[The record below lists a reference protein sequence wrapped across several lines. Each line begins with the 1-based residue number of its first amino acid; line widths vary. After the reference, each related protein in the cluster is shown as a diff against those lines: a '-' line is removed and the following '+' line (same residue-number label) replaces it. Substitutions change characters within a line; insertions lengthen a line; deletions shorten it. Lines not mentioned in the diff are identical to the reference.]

1 MNVIIFDGARSGSA
15 ARTFRHTAEQ
25 EEKAMAANSAKKTR
39 ARGWE
44 RKRANR
50 DTYEEILEAA
60 AKAFSK
66 NGYNGTSLAEIAKA
80 VGIKTPALYYHFKS
94 KNEILYA
101 YLMRS
106 GENISN
112 AVQKEVAEAGN
123 DPEQRLNG
131 FVKSYIR
138 TQLEMIDTMPTINTM
153 ILSSTVS
160 KALTKTKYKWIQNWE
175 RRMIEMI
182 RDILEE
188 GSKAGVFRYRNLAPT
203 AFFLMGS
210 IDFVVNWY
218 RPDGSLSIDD
228 LASEYAELALASVKA

>member
-1 MNVIIFDGARSGSA
+1 
-15 ARTFRHTAEQ
+15 
-25 EEKAMAANSAKKTR
+25 MAAKSATKTR

-101 YLMRS
+101 YLVRS
-106 GENISN
+106 GENISS
-112 AVQKEVAEAGN
+112 AVQKEVVAAGD
-123 DPEQRLNG
+123 DPEQRLVA
-131 FVKSYIR
+131 FVKSYIC
-138 TQLEMIDTMPTINTM
+138 TQLEMIDTMPTVNTM
-153 ILSSTVS
+153 IFSSTVS
-160 KALTKTKYKWIQNWE
+160 KALTKSQYKWIQNWE
-175 RRMIEMI
+175 RGMIAII
-182 RDILEE
+182 REILDD
-188 GSKAGVFRYRNLAPT
+188 GKKADVFQFSNLAPT
-203 AFFLMGS
+203 AFFVMGS

-228 LASEYAELALASVKA
+228 LASEYADLALASVKA

>member
-1 MNVIIFDGARSGSA
+1 
-15 ARTFRHTAEQ
+15 
-25 EEKAMAANSAKKTR
+25 MAAKAATKTR

-66 NGYNGTSLAEIAKA
+66 NGYDGTSLNEIAKV

-101 YLMRS
+101 YLVRS
-106 GENISN
+106 GEQILT
-112 AVQKEVAEAGN
+112 AVQQSVTAAGS
-123 DPEQRLNG
+123 DPRKRLCSY
-131 FVKSYIR
+131 VKSYIR
-138 TQLEMIDTMPTINTM
+138 TQLEMIDTMPTVNTV
-153 ILSSTVS
+153 IYSSTFT
-160 KALTKTKYKWIQNWE
+160 KALTRSQHKWVQDWE
-175 RRMIEMI
+175 RKIVEII
-182 RDILEE
+182 RNILEDGKKE
-188 GSKAGVFRYRNLAPT
+188 GGFQFDNMAAT

-218 RPDGSLSIDD
+218 RPGGSLTIED
-228 LASEYAELALASVKA
+228 LATEYADLALATVKG

>member
-1 MNVIIFDGARSGSA
+1 
-15 ARTFRHTAEQ
+15 
-25 EEKAMAANSAKKTR
+25 MAANSATKTR

-101 YLMRS
+101 YLVRS

-112 AVQKEVAEAGN
+112 SVQEQVRAVGD
-123 DPEQRLNG
+123 DPVNRLAA

-138 TQLEMIDTMPTINTM
+138 TQLEMIDTMPTVNTM
-153 ILSSTVS
+153 IFSSTVS
-160 KALTKTKYKWIQNWE
+160 KALTKTQYKWIQNWE
-175 RRMIEMI
+175 RGMLEML
-182 RDILEE
+182 REILEE
-188 GSKAGVFRYRNLAPT
+188 GKKTGVFKFKNLAPT
-203 AFFLMGS
+203 AFFVMGS

-228 LASEYAELALASVKA
+228 LASEYADLALASLKG

>member
-1 MNVIIFDGARSGSA
+1 MNVIIFNQAKGGIAGCRCGY
-15 ARTFRHTAEQ
+15 TMEQ
-25 EEKAMAANSAKKTR
+25 QEKVMAAKSANKSS

-101 YLMRS
+101 YLVRS
-106 GENISN
+106 GENISS
-112 AVQKEVAEAGN
+112 AVQKEVAAAGP
-123 DPEQRLNG
+123 DAEQRLTA

-138 TQLEMIDTMPTINTM
+138 TQLEMIDTMPTVNTM
-153 ILSSTVS
+153 IFSSTVS
-160 KALTKTKYKWIQNWE
+160 KALTKSQYKWIQNWE
-175 RRMIEMI
+175 RGMIEII
-182 RDILEE
+182 RDILKE
-188 GSKAGVFRYRNLAPT
+188 GSKAGVFRFRNLAPT
-203 AFFLMGS
+203 AFFIMGS
-210 IDFVVNWY
+210 IDFVVNWS

-228 LASEYAELALASVKA
+228 LASEYADLSLASVKA

>member
-1 MNVIIFDGARSGSA
+1 
-15 ARTFRHTAEQ
+15 
-25 EEKAMAANSAKKTR
+25 MAAKAVTKTR

-66 NGYNGTSLAEIAKA
+66 NGYDGSSLAEIAKA

-101 YLMRS
+101 YLVRS
-106 GENISN
+106 GEHILTAAQQSVT
-112 AVQKEVAEAGN
+112 AAGS
-123 DPEQRLNG
+123 DPRKRLCAY
-131 FVKSYIR
+131 VKSYIM
-138 TQLEMIDTMPTINTM
+138 TQLELIDTMPTVNTV
-153 ILSSTVS
+153 IFSATFS
-160 KALTKTKYKWIQNWE
+160 KALTRSQYKWVQDWE
-175 RRMIEMI
+175 RKIVELI
-182 RDILEE
+182 RDILEDGQKE
-188 GSKAGVFRYRNLAPT
+188 GVFHFDNLAPT

-218 RPDGSLSIDD
+218 RPEGSLSIDD
-228 LASEYAELALASVKA
+228 LASEYANLALATVKG